1 MLTIITLSPAGT
13 ALGRRI
19 AVGTDTELFTL
30 RKYAQPDTCPFDSLS
45 ELVSELFTT
54 RRSLLFVMATGIVVR
69 SIAPHLVH
77 KAHDPAVLV
86 ADEGG
91 NFVISLLS
99 GHLGGANALAHE
111 IAARIGATPVITTAT
126 DVQGLQAVDMF
137 AQKHGLIIDNF
148 DDAKIL
154 TALILQ
160 RRPIR
165 QINETCLPIPDEY
178 PCTGIP
184 EGQICISN
192 KLVQDCSLPTV
203 RLLARNF
210 VLGIGCRRGVSSE
223 RIIDFIDTQLQAHR
237 IDPRCVGLIASVDLK
252 NDEAGILQAATHYK
266 VPARFIPRNEIE
278 QVESA
283 FSSSDFVKAQIGVTG
298 VCEPAAWIA
307 AGGKGRFLLRK
318 TAFEGITLAIFE
330 AEDIFK

>member
-1 MLTIITLSPAGT
+1 MLTIITLSPSGT

-19 AVGTDTELFTL
+19 AAGTEAELFTL
-30 RKYAQPDTCPFDSLS
+30 RKYALPDTCPFDSLS
-45 ELVSELFTT
+45 ELVAELFAT
-54 RRSLLFVMATGIVVR
+54 RRSLLFIMATGIVVR
-69 SIAPHLVH
+69 SIAPHIVH

-99 GHLGGANALAHE
+99 GHLGGANALAQE
-111 IAARIGATPVITTAT
+111 VAARIGATPVITTAT
-126 DVQGLQAVDMF
+126 DVQGLQAVDLF
-137 AQKHGLIIDNF
+137 AQKHGLVIDSF

-165 QINETCLPIPDEY
+165 QINETCLPIPNEY
-178 PCTGIP
+178 PGTGIP
-184 EGQICISN
+184 EGQICITN
-192 KLVQDCSLPTV
+192 KLPQESPLPTA
-203 RLLARNF
+203 RLLARNI

-223 RIIDFIDTQLQAHR
+223 RIIDFIDAHLQVHR
-237 IDPRCVGLIASVDLK
+237 IDPRCISLIASVDLK
-252 NDEAGILQAATHYK
+252 SNEEGILQAAAHYN
-266 VPARFIPRNEIE
+266 VAAHFIPRSEIE
-278 QVESA
+278 QVETA
-283 FSSSDFVKAQIGVTG
+283 FSSSDFVKSQIGVSG
-298 VCEPAAWIA
+298 VCEPTASIA